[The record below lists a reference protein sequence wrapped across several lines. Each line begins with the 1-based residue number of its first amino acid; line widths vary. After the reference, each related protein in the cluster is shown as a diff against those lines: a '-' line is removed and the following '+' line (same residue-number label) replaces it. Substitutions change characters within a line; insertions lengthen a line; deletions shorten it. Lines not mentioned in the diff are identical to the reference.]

1 MKVEIWDIVDKAKKR
16 VLQDK
21 LKTENSEEVNS
32 GVALDAEFI
41 DVYKGTNGVIL
52 VFDITKKWYVFLF
65 LLYPYLEIW
74 NFKSFLSH
82 F

>member
-32 GVALDAEFI
+32 GAALDAEFI

-52 VFDITKKWYVFLF
+52 VFDITKKWYVFL
-65 LLYPYLEIW
+65 LYPYLE
-74 NFKSFLSH
+74 L
-82 F
+82 